1 MKESV
6 LEKAMFIRV
15 CPSREHPGFY
25 EGIATFGYK
34 TFGYKTYPPV
44 LARDK
49 DRAVAFAVQALG
61 EELLNKA
68 CSYRQPEPP

>member
-6 LEKAMFIRV
+6 LDKAMFIKV

-34 TFGYKTYPPV
+34 TYPPV
-44 LARDK
+44 YARDK
-49 DRAVAFAVQALG
+49 EKAVAFAVQTLG

-68 CSYRQPEPP
+68 CSYRQPLPP